1 MRPAALALALGT
13 LAPGSLGGI
22 IPYTSTGCTGWQL
35 DECAVEQAKD
45 RFIEWGQHNKVG
57 AGKVMWYDDDNHSV
71 SWWICNCKK
80 YWGDH
85 VVPEELDDVL
95 DILYEK
101 CGGEYRSGWGK
112 QSNAKQSKPIFFFL
126 FFSFLFCFSF
136 SEESLFIFFPL
147 WVASND
153 FNP

>member
-112 QSNAKQSKPIFFFL
+112 RSNAKQTDFLFL
-126 FFSFLFCFSF
+126 FFSFLLSF
-136 SEESLFIFFPL
+136 LRRVVVYFLPF
-147 WVASND
+147 AD
-153 FNP
+153 G

>member
-101 CGGEYRSGWGK
+101 CGGEYRSGWVYAEDWDKGWTVERRVARDGK
-112 QSNAKQSKPIFFFL
+112 HRWELCPDACLLVPDVD
-126 FFSFLFCFSF
+126 
-136 SEESLFIFFPL
+136 EDVER
-147 WVASND
+147 VE
-153 FNP
+153 

>member
-112 QSNAKQSKPIFFFL
+112 RSNAKQTDFLFLFL
-126 FFSFLFCFSF
+126 FFSFLLSF
-136 SEESLFIFFPL
+136 LRRVVVYFLPF
-147 WVASND
+147 AD
-153 FNP
+153 G